1 MAHLEDLSPLTEVAP
16 SNPQAL
22 EVLSYAWLNSLTG
35 AEIPSDLRQK
45 MDKTVDSLV
54 TSFKGTDAVTLLEFL
69 ANLLR
74 ALQTPILL
82 ENPKWMKPV
91 VDFIRSLVVNRPT
104 AAGRSAYTNLSAALL
119 ELYPG
124 QASTLLFSGDRT
136 AEKPFSYLLIN
147 LLLVDLRSS
156 FPVLLEQLN
165 NPGYA
170 ALSRRLASAF
180 DVVSNF
186 IGYLLRS
193 MDDESAP
200 LIMAPDLLL
209 KIRKALGE
217 TMSVTVEYL
226 RDRWDASVAGAMGL
240 HPDARTATAN
250 TTTGSR
256 LTLAWDSKSGTT
268 AAEDPLI
275 LAAVRT
281 LSIWLRE
288 DDSETLR
295 QEATGLTDM
304 LVELYR
310 GGGGSA
316 AQTLDMRRAILVAF
330 EGTTAT
336 EEGVAALLEHDGWQ
350 VLTADLLSALR
361 STTTVVDESAAAR
374 GLEIVRVLLPV
385 AEAEQPG
392 PHEAWLDVVTG
403 VAAWGVPEAAQPP
416 GVREFQ
422 AATLQLVVALLV
434 GVHPSVRRRYTH
446 SISAVLGIATQLKE
460 RAGGGE
466 ASLVEDMDDVLST
479 LSSLQ

>member
-22 EVLSYAWLNSLTG
+22 EVLSYAWLNSLAG

-54 TSFKGTDAVTLLEFL
+54 ASFKGTDAVTLLEFL

-104 AAGRSAYTNLSAALL
+104 AAGRAAYTNLSAALL

-124 QASTLLFSGDRT
+124 QASTLLFSDDRK

-165 NPGYA
+165 SPGYA
-170 ALSRRLASAF
+170 AISRRLASAF

-240 HPDARTATAN
+240 HPDARTGTAN

-256 LTLAWDSKSGTT
+256 LTLAWDSKSDNT
-268 AAEDPLI
+268 AADPLI
-275 LAAVRT
+275 LAAIRT
-281 LSIWLRE
+281 FSIWLRE

-310 GGGGSA
+310 GSTT
-316 AQTLDMRRAILVAF
+316 QTLDMRRAILVAF

-361 STTTVVDESAAAR
+361 STTTTIDESAAAR
-374 GLEIVRVLLPV
+374 GLEIVRVLLPI

-392 PHEAWLDVVTG
+392 PREAWLDLVTG

-416 GVREFQ
+416 DVREFQ

-446 SISAVLGIATQLKE
+446 SISAVLGIATQLKG
-460 RAGGGE
+460 RAGAGE
-466 ASLVEDMDDVLST
+466 ASLAEELDDVLST
-479 LSSLQ
+479 LRSLR